1 LTRNLPS
8 VSIVATINT
17 VHRSVL
23 LFAVASSSFA
33 QVAPVAQPTKTPSVA
48 SQSARPEPSVP
59 RAVAMATAPPETPAP
74 AAPAPAAKRNLRTGA
89 PQMVQLQF
97 PNSDVADV
105 LRFYEQLTG
114 KKLVMDNFVQ
124 GKVNIFIAKEVPR
137 EEAIKIIEMNLLL
150 NGYSLVPSEDSDIVK
165 VIGTGKNP
173 RTTGVPII
181 SDETEIPDGDHVISY
196 LFKLRYADP
205 QELQQALGQYLS
217 PPQPYTSFLALP
229 KAGAILVTENSSVI
243 RTLARIINQVDVP
256 PAEVVSEFIKL
267 ERADASK
274 VVDMLNTV
282 FGKEEKAGGAGP
294 GGVRGVRPGGVP
306 NVPAAEVSE
315 VGGLTAL
322 TEESVVVG
330 KIKLSADVRTNRI
343 HVITRPV
350 NMPFVRK
357 LISEFD
363 ANVEFAKP
371 VTRALNYIS
380 AADVLPV
387 IVEALTEP
395 GQTGAGGAQGA
406 AAAPGASPTQPRR
419 TTTATAAG
427 GGVASTTSTT
437 GGSSSTSGTLNVS
450 EELETQ
456 AVDTTP
462 KAVTIGNAKIIADQ
476 RANTII
482 MLGNQEIVV
491 KVQKILDEMDVKAPQ
506 VALSTVIGE
515 LTLSDDEEFGVDYF
529 VRARNKFA
537 ATTNFTGIP
546 PFAGGGTAVPAT
558 SAAPATTTGG
568 SVFDPGKLVSFTQ
581 LATNAASGANVYLAA
596 GNALAAVVHVLES
609 TGRFR
614 VINRPVVFTSNNK
627 KAIIA
632 SGTEIPVP
640 VSTLSSLVNANN
652 TITGTNVGQQSNIEF
667 KRVALQLEVVPLI
680 NSEREV
686 SLDILQKL
694 DSLAGTTVVNGN
706 AIPNIATRYVRTNV
720 SAPNGATIVLGGL
733 ITDSKQKNVKGLPI
747 LDRIPYIGALFRN
760 TTSTNMRS
768 ELIILMCPEV
778 TITNLD
784 VHKLREKIEDHTH
797 FGPEIDQG
805 YCPDCPPKAI
815 EEKQLPPPD
824 LPFGRAPIKSK

>member
-1 LTRNLPS
+1 
-8 VSIVATINT
+8 
-17 VHRSVL
+17 
-23 LFAVASSSFA
+23 
-33 QVAPVAQPTKTPSVA
+33 
-48 SQSARPEPSVP
+48 
-59 RAVAMATAPPETPAP
+59 
-74 AAPAPAAKRNLRTGA
+74 
-89 PQMVQLQF
+89 MVRLQF
-97 PNSDVADV
+97 PNSDVTDV
-105 LRFYEQLTG
+105 LHLYEQLTG

-124 GKVNIFIAKEVPR
+124 GKVNIFISKDVPR

-150 NGYSLVPSEDSDIVK
+150 NGYSLIPAEDTDIVK

-173 RTTGVPII
+173 RTTGVPIV

-205 QELQQALGQYLS
+205 TELQQALGQYLS

-274 VVDMLNTV
+274 VVDMLKDI
-282 FGKEEKAGGAGP
+282 FERGEKTGTAV
-294 GGVRGVRPGGVP
+294 GVRGVRPGGAP
-306 NVPAAEVSE
+306 NVPAPVAEVSE

-350 NMPFVRK
+350 NIPFVRK

-371 VTRALNYIS
+371 VTRPLNYIS

-387 IVEALTEP
+387 IVQALTEP
-395 GQTGAGGAQGA
+395 GQTGAGGAEGAA

-427 GGVASTTSTT
+427 GGIASTTSTT

-476 RANTII
+476 RANSII

-515 LTLSDDEEFGVDYF
+515 LTLNNNEEFGVDYF
-529 VRARNKFA
+529 AKYDRKIVGISRNTGA
-537 ATTNFTGIP
+537 PIPIPGATVNAMGTPI
-546 PFAGGGTAVPAT
+546 AGGGVVDPAHLINF
-558 SAAPATTTGG
+558 SQAIQNVATGT
-568 SVFDPGKLVSFTQ
+568 
-581 LATNAASGANVYLAA
+581 NVYVAA
-596 GNALAAVVHVLES
+596 GNYLATIVHALEG

-652 TITGTNVGQQSNIEF
+652 TVTGTNVGQQSNIEF

-720 SAPNGATIVLGGL
+720 SAPSGSTIVLGGL
-733 ITDSKQKNVKGLPI
+733 ITDSKQKNTTGIPI
-747 LDRIPYIGALFRN
+747 LDRIPYVGALFR
-760 TTSTNMRS
+760 STVENRMRS

-778 TITNLD
+778 TMTNLD
-784 VHKLREKIEDHTH
+784 VHKLRQKIEDHTH

-805 YCPDCPPKAI
+805 YCPDCPPRAS

-824 LPFGRAPIKSK
+824 LPFGREPIKSK

>member
-1 LTRNLPS
+1 VR
-8 VSIVATINT
+8 
-17 VHRSVL
+17 
-23 LFAVASSSFA
+23 
-33 QVAPVAQPTKTPSVA
+33 
-48 SQSARPEPSVP
+48 
-59 RAVAMATAPPETPAP
+59 
-74 AAPAPAAKRNLRTGA
+74 
-89 PQMVQLQF
+89 LQF

-105 LRFYEQLTG
+105 LRFYESLTG
-114 KKLVMDNFVQ
+114 KKLIMDNFVT
-124 GKVNIFIAKEVPR
+124 GKVNIFLTKDVPR
-137 EEAIKIIEMNLLL
+137 DEAIKIIEVSLLL
-150 NGYSLVPSEDSDIVK
+150 NGYSLVPSEGDIVK
-165 VIGTGKNP
+165 VIGVGKNP

-205 QELQQALGQYLS
+205 TELQQALGQYLS

-229 KAGAILVTENSSVI
+229 KAGALLITENSSVI
-243 RTLARIINQVDVP
+243 RTLARIIDQVDVP
-256 PAEVVSEFIKL
+256 PADVVSEFIKL

-274 VVDMLNTV
+274 VVDMLKDI
-282 FGKEEKAGGAGP
+282 FEKGDKTGQPGQP
-294 GGVRGVRPGGVP
+294 GYGGVRGVRPGQP
-306 NVPAAEVSE
+306 NVPQPAETSE
-315 VGGLTAL
+315 LAGLTAL

-357 LISEFD
+357 LIAEFD

-387 IVEALTEP
+387 IVQALSEP
-395 GQTGAGGAQGA
+395 GQTGGGAEGA
-406 AAAPGASPTQPRR
+406 VPGQGASPGQPRR
-419 TTTATAAG
+419 TTTATATSG
-427 GGVASTTSTT
+427 GLATTSTT
-437 GGSSSTSGTLNVS
+437 SGTGTYGGSGTSGGGTLNIS
-450 EELETQ
+450 EELSTQ
-456 AVDTTP
+456 PVDTTP

-476 RANTII
+476 RTNSII
-482 MLGNQEIVV
+482 MLGNQEVVV
-491 KVQKILDEMDVKAPQ
+491 KVEKILDEMDVKAPQ

-529 VRARNKFA
+529 ARASKKVA
-537 ATTNFTGIP
+537 GTTNFTGIP
-546 PFAGGGTAVPAT
+546 PFAGGGTTIPSSSPGGSPTT
-558 SAAPATTTGG
+558 SGG
-568 SVFDPGKLVSFTQ
+568 SVFDPGNLVSFTQ

-652 TITGTNVGQQSNIEF
+652 TVTGTNVGQQSNIEF

-680 NSEREV
+680 NSQREV

-694 DSLAGTTVVNGN
+694 DSLAGSTNVNGN
-706 AIPNIATRYVRTNV
+706 LIPNIATRYVRTTV

-747 LDRIPYIGALFRN
+747 LDRIPYVGALFRS

-778 TITNLD
+778 TMTNLEL
-784 VHKLREKIEDHTH
+784 HKLREKIEDHTH
-797 FGPEIDQG
+797 FGPELDQG
-805 YCPDCPPKAI
+805 YCPDCPPKAT

>member
-1 LTRNLPS
+1 
-8 VSIVATINT
+8 
-17 VHRSVL
+17 
-23 LFAVASSSFA
+23 
-33 QVAPVAQPTKTPSVA
+33 
-48 SQSARPEPSVP
+48 
-59 RAVAMATAPPETPAP
+59 
-74 AAPAPAAKRNLRTGA
+74 
-89 PQMVQLQF
+89 MVRLQF

-105 LRFYEQLTG
+105 LRLYEQLTG

-124 GKVNIFIAKEVPR
+124 GKVSIFIAKDVPR

-150 NGYSLVPSEDSDIVK
+150 NGYSLIPAEDTDIVK

-173 RTTGVPII
+173 RTTGVPIV

-205 QELQQALGQYLS
+205 TELQQALGQYLS

-243 RTLARIINQVDVP
+243 RTLARIVNQVDVP

-274 VVDMLNTV
+274 VVDMLKDI
-282 FGKEEKAGGAGP
+282 FEKGDKTGTQPGQP
-294 GGVRGVRPGGVP
+294 GYRGGVRPVGAG
-306 NVPAAEVSE
+306 NVPAPVAEVSE
-315 VGGLTAL
+315 VGGLAAL

-350 NMPFVRK
+350 NMPFIRK
-357 LISEFD
+357 LISQFD

-371 VTRALNYIS
+371 VTRPLNYIS

-387 IVEALTEP
+387 IVQALTEP
-395 GQTGAGGAQGA
+395 GQPAAAGAEGA
-406 AAAPGASPTQPRR
+406 APGPGASPGQPRR
-419 TTTATAAG
+419 TTTATATG
-427 GGVASTTSTT
+427 GGLSTTSQTSTT
-437 GGSSSTSGTLNVS
+437 GSYGGTGSGGGTLNIS
-450 EELETQ
+450 EELQTQ

-476 RANTII
+476 RANSII

-515 LTLSDDEEFGVDYF
+515 LTLMDNEEFGVDYF
-529 VRARNKFA
+529 VRANKKFA
-537 ATTNFTGIP
+537 LTTKFTNVP
-546 PFAGGGTAVPAT
+546 PFPGGGTTT
-558 SAAPATTTGG
+558 SSPNPSPGGSPIITTTGG
-568 SVFDPGKLVSFTQ
+568 NVFDPGKLISFTQ
-581 LATNAASGANVYLAA
+581 LATNAASGANIYVAA
-596 GNALAAVVHVLES
+596 GNTLASVVHVLES
-609 TGRFR
+609 TERFR

-640 VSTLSSLVNANN
+640 VNTLSNLVNNTNVNN
-652 TITGTNVGQQSNIEF
+652 TAAVASNIEF

-694 DSLAGTTVVNGN
+694 DSLAGSTIVNGN

-720 SAPNGATIVLGGL
+720 SAPSGSTIVLGGL
-733 ITDSKQKNVKGLPI
+733 ITDSKDKTYSGIPVLS
-747 LDRIPYIGALFRN
+747 RIPYLGALFRGTVN
-760 TTSTNMRS
+760 NKSRM

-797 FGPEIDQG
+797 FGPDIDQG
-805 YCPDCPPKAI
+805 YCPDCPPRTS
-815 EEKQLPPPD
+815 EEKQLGKQLPPPD
-824 LPFGRAPIKSK
+824 LPFGAPIKSK

>member
-1 LTRNLPS
+1 
-8 VSIVATINT
+8 
-17 VHRSVL
+17 
-23 LFAVASSSFA
+23 
-33 QVAPVAQPTKTPSVA
+33 
-48 SQSARPEPSVP
+48 
-59 RAVAMATAPPETPAP
+59 
-74 AAPAPAAKRNLRTGA
+74 
-89 PQMVQLQF
+89 MVRLQF

-105 LRFYEQLTG
+105 LRLYEQLTG

-124 GKVNIFIAKEVPR
+124 GKVSIFIAKDVPR

-150 NGYSLVPSEDSDIVK
+150 NGYSLIPAEDTDIVK

-173 RTTGVPII
+173 RTTGVPIV

-205 QELQQALGQYLS
+205 TELQQALGQYLS

-274 VVDMLNTV
+274 VVDMLKDI
-282 FGKEEKAGGAGP
+282 FEKGDKTGTQPGQP
-294 GGVRGVRPGGVP
+294 GYRGGVRPVGAG
-306 NVPAAEVSE
+306 NVPAPVAEVSE
-315 VGGLTAL
+315 VGGLAAL

-350 NMPFVRK
+350 NMPFIRK
-357 LISEFD
+357 LISQFD

-371 VTRALNYIS
+371 VTRPLNYIS

-387 IVEALTEP
+387 IVQALTEP
-395 GQTGAGGAQGA
+395 GQPAAAGAEGA
-406 AAAPGASPTQPRR
+406 APGPGASPGQPRR
-419 TTTATAAG
+419 TTTATATG
-427 GGVASTTSTT
+427 GGLSTTSQTSTT
-437 GGSSSTSGTLNVS
+437 GSYGGTGSGGGTLNIS
-450 EELETQ
+450 EELQTQ

-476 RANTII
+476 RANSII

-515 LTLSDDEEFGVDYF
+515 LTLMDNEEFGVDYF
-529 VRARNKFA
+529 VRANKKFA
-537 ATTNFTGIP
+537 LTTKFTNVP
-546 PFAGGGTAVPAT
+546 PFPGGGTTT
-558 SAAPATTTGG
+558 SSPNPSPGGSPIITTTGG
-568 SVFDPGKLVSFTQ
+568 NVFDPGKLISFTQ
-581 LATNAASGANVYLAA
+581 LATNAASGANIYVAA
-596 GNALAAVVHVLES
+596 GNTLASVVHVLES
-609 TGRFR
+609 TERFR

-640 VSTLSSLVNANN
+640 VNTLSNLVNNTNVNN
-652 TITGTNVGQQSNIEF
+652 TAAVASNIEF

-694 DSLAGTTVVNGN
+694 DSLAGSTMVNGN

-720 SAPNGATIVLGGL
+720 SAPSGSTIVLGGL
-733 ITDSKQKNVKGLPI
+733 ITDSKDKTYSGIPVLS
-747 LDRIPYIGALFRN
+747 RIPYLGALFRGTVN
-760 TTSTNMRS
+760 NKSRM

-797 FGPEIDQG
+797 FGPDIDQG
-805 YCPDCPPKAI
+805 YCPDCPPRTR

-824 LPFGRAPIKSK
+824 LPFGREPIKSK

>member
-1 LTRNLPS
+1 
-8 VSIVATINT
+8 
-17 VHRSVL
+17 
-23 LFAVASSSFA
+23 
-33 QVAPVAQPTKTPSVA
+33 
-48 SQSARPEPSVP
+48 
-59 RAVAMATAPPETPAP
+59 
-74 AAPAPAAKRNLRTGA
+74 
-89 PQMVQLQF
+89 MVRLQF
-97 PNSDVADV
+97 PNSDVTDV
-105 LRFYEQLTG
+105 LHLYEQLTG

-124 GKVNIFIAKEVPR
+124 GKVNIFIAKDVPR

-150 NGYSLVPSEDSDIVK
+150 NGYSLIPAEDTDIVK

-173 RTTGVPII
+173 RTTGVPIV

-205 QELQQALGQYLS
+205 TELQQALGQYLS

-274 VVDMLNTV
+274 VVDMLKDI
-282 FGKEEKAGGAGP
+282 FEKGDKTGTQPGQP
-294 GGVRGVRPGGVP
+294 GYRGGVRPVGAG
-306 NVPAAEVSE
+306 NVPAQAPVAEVSE
-315 VGGLTAL
+315 VGGLAAL

-350 NMPFVRK
+350 NMPFIRK

-371 VTRALNYIS
+371 VTRPLNYIS

-387 IVEALTEP
+387 IVQALTEP
-395 GQTGAGGAQGA
+395 GQAGPGGAEGA
-406 AAAPGASPTQPRR
+406 VPATGASPTQPRR
-419 TTTATAAG
+419 TTTATATG
-427 GGVASTTSTT
+427 GGLSTTSQTSTT
-437 GGSSSTSGTLNVS
+437 GSYGGTGSGGGTLNIS
-450 EELETQ
+450 EELQTQ

-476 RANTII
+476 RANSII

-515 LTLSDDEEFGVDYF
+515 LTLMDNEEFGVDYF
-529 VRARNKFA
+529 VRANKKFA
-537 ATTNFTGIP
+537 LTTKFTNVP
-546 PFAGGGTAVPAT
+546 PFPGGGTTT
-558 SAAPATTTGG
+558 SSPNPSPGGSPIITTTGG
-568 SVFDPGKLVSFTQ
+568 NVFDPGKLISFTQ
-581 LATNAASGANVYLAA
+581 LATNAASGANIYVAA
-596 GNALAAVVHVLES
+596 GNTLASVVHVLES
-609 TGRFR
+609 TERFR

-640 VSTLSSLVNANN
+640 VNTLSNLVNNTNVNN
-652 TITGTNVGQQSNIEF
+652 TAAVASNIEF

-694 DSLAGTTVVNGN
+694 DSLAGSTMVNGN

-720 SAPNGATIVLGGL
+720 SAPSGSTIVLGGL
-733 ITDSKQKNVKGLPI
+733 ITDSKDKTYSGIPVLS
-747 LDRIPYIGALFRN
+747 RIPYLGALFRGTVN
-760 TTSTNMRS
+760 NKSRM

-797 FGPEIDQG
+797 FGPDIDQG
-805 YCPDCPPKAI
+805 YCPDCPPRAR

-824 LPFGRAPIKSK
+824 LPFGREPIKSK

>member
-1 LTRNLPS
+1 
-8 VSIVATINT
+8 
-17 VHRSVL
+17 
-23 LFAVASSSFA
+23 
-33 QVAPVAQPTKTPSVA
+33 
-48 SQSARPEPSVP
+48 
-59 RAVAMATAPPETPAP
+59 
-74 AAPAPAAKRNLRTGA
+74 
-89 PQMVQLQF
+89 MVRLQF

-105 LRFYEQLTG
+105 LRLYEQLTG

-124 GKVNIFIAKEVPR
+124 GKVSIFIAKDVPR

-150 NGYSLVPSEDSDIVK
+150 NGYSLIPAEDTDIVK

-173 RTTGVPII
+173 RTTGVPIV

-205 QELQQALGQYLS
+205 TELQQALGQYLS

-274 VVDMLNTV
+274 VVDMLKDI
-282 FGKEEKAGGAGP
+282 FEKGDKTGTQPGQP
-294 GGVRGVRPGGVP
+294 GYRGGVRPVGAG
-306 NVPAAEVSE
+306 NVPAPVAEVSE
-315 VGGLTAL
+315 VGGLAAL

-350 NMPFVRK
+350 NMPFIRK
-357 LISEFD
+357 LISQFD

-371 VTRALNYIS
+371 VTRPLNYIS

-387 IVEALTEP
+387 IVQALTEP
-395 GQTGAGGAQGA
+395 GQTGAGGAEGA
-406 AAAPGASPTQPRR
+406 VPATGASPGQPRR
-419 TTTATAAG
+419 TTTATATG
-427 GGVASTTSTT
+427 GGLSTTSQTSTT
-437 GGSSSTSGTLNVS
+437 GSYGGTGSGGGTLNIS
-450 EELETQ
+450 EELQTQ

-476 RANTII
+476 RANSII

-515 LTLSDDEEFGVDYF
+515 LTLMDNEEFGVDYF
-529 VRARNKFA
+529 VRANKKFA
-537 ATTNFTGIP
+537 LTTKFTNVP
-546 PFAGGGTAVPAT
+546 PFPGGGTTT
-558 SAAPATTTGG
+558 SSPNPSPGGSPIITTTGG
-568 SVFDPGKLVSFTQ
+568 NVFDPGKLISFTQ
-581 LATNAASGANVYLAA
+581 LATNAASGANIYVAA
-596 GNALAAVVHVLES
+596 GNTLASVVHVLES
-609 TGRFR
+609 TERFR

-640 VSTLSSLVNANN
+640 VNTLSNLVNNTNVNN
-652 TITGTNVGQQSNIEF
+652 TAAVASNIEF

-694 DSLAGTTVVNGN
+694 DSLAGSTMVNGN

-720 SAPNGATIVLGGL
+720 SAPSGSTIVLGGL
-733 ITDSKQKNVKGLPI
+733 ITDSKDKTYSGIPVLS
-747 LDRIPYIGALFRN
+747 RIPYLGALFRGTVN
-760 TTSTNMRS
+760 NKSRM

-797 FGPEIDQG
+797 FGPDIDQG
-805 YCPDCPPKAI
+805 YCPDCPPRTS
-815 EEKQLPPPD
+815 EEKQLGKQLPPPD
-824 LPFGRAPIKSK
+824 LPFGAPIKSK

>member
-1 LTRNLPS
+1 
-8 VSIVATINT
+8 
-17 VHRSVL
+17 
-23 LFAVASSSFA
+23 
-33 QVAPVAQPTKTPSVA
+33 
-48 SQSARPEPSVP
+48 
-59 RAVAMATAPPETPAP
+59 
-74 AAPAPAAKRNLRTGA
+74 
-89 PQMVQLQF
+89 MVRLQF
-97 PNSDVADV
+97 PNSDVTDV
-105 LRFYEQLTG
+105 LHLYEQLTG

-124 GKVNIFIAKEVPR
+124 GKVNIFISKDVPR

-150 NGYSLVPSEDSDIVK
+150 NGYSLIPAEDTDIVK

-173 RTTGVPII
+173 RTTGVPIV

-205 QELQQALGQYLS
+205 TELQQALGQYLS

-256 PAEVVSEFIKL
+256 PAEFIKL
-267 ERADASK
+267 ARADASK
-274 VVDMLNTV
+274 VVDMLKDI
-282 FGKEEKAGGAGP
+282 FEKGEKTGTT
-294 GGVRGVRPGGVP
+294 GGVRGVRAGGAP
-306 NVPAAEVSE
+306 NVPAPVAEVSE

-350 NMPFVRK
+350 NMPFIRK

-371 VTRALNYIS
+371 VTRPLNYIS

-387 IVEALTEP
+387 IVQALTEP
-395 GQTGAGGAQGA
+395 GQTGAGGAEGAA
-406 AAAPGASPTQPRR
+406 AAAPGASPTPPRR

-427 GGVASTTSTT
+427 GGIASTTSTT

-476 RANTII
+476 RANSII

-529 VRARNKFA
+529 VRANKRIA

-546 PFAGGGTAVPAT
+546 PFAGGGMTMT
-558 SAAPATTTGG
+558 SPNPSPGGSPIITTTGG

-596 GNALAAVVHVLES
+596 GNALATVVHVLES

-652 TITGTNVGQQSNIEF
+652 PVTGTNVGQQSNIEF

-720 SAPNGATIVLGGL
+720 SAPSGATIVLGGL
-733 ITDSKQKNVKGLPI
+733 ITDSKQKNVKGIPI
-747 LDRIPYIGALFRN
+747 LDRLPYVGALFRN

-797 FGPEIDQG
+797 FGPDIDQG
-805 YCPDCPPKAI
+805 YCPDCPPKAT
-815 EEKQLPPPD
+815 EEKQLGKQLPPPD
-824 LPFGRAPIKSK
+824 LPFGREPIKSK

>member
-1 LTRNLPS
+1 
-8 VSIVATINT
+8 
-17 VHRSVL
+17 
-23 LFAVASSSFA
+23 
-33 QVAPVAQPTKTPSVA
+33 
-48 SQSARPEPSVP
+48 
-59 RAVAMATAPPETPAP
+59 
-74 AAPAPAAKRNLRTGA
+74 
-89 PQMVQLQF
+89 MVRLQF
-97 PNSDVADV
+97 PNSDVGDV
-105 LRFYEQLTG
+105 LRLYEQLTG

-124 GKVNIFIAKEVPR
+124 GKVSIFIAKEVPR

-150 NGYSLVPSEDSDIVK
+150 NGYSLIPAEDTDIVK

-173 RTTGVPII
+173 RTTGVPIV

-205 QELQQALGQYLS
+205 TELQQALGQYLS

-274 VVDMLNTV
+274 VVDMLKDI
-282 FGKEEKAGGAGP
+282 FEKGEKTGTQPGQP
-294 GGVRGVRPGGVP
+294 GYRGGVRPVGAG
-306 NVPAAEVSE
+306 NVPAPVAEVSE

-387 IVEALTEP
+387 IVQALSEP
-395 GQTGAGGAQGA
+395 GQQTGAGAEGGAPQ
-406 AAAPGASPTQPRR
+406 PGASPGQPRR
-419 TTTATAAG
+419 TTTATATSG
-427 GGVASTTSTT
+427 GLATTSTSTT
-437 GGSSSTSGTLNVS
+437 GTGLGGTSGGGTLNIS
-450 EELETQ
+450 EELSTQ
-456 AVDTTP
+456 PVDTTP
-462 KAVTIGNAKIIADQ
+462 KAVVIGNAKIIADQ

-515 LTLSDDEEFGVDYF
+515 LTLNNNEEFGVDYF
-529 VRARNKFA
+529 AKYDRKIVGISRNTGA
-537 ATTNFTGIP
+537 PIPIPGATVNAMGTPIAGSGVVDPAHLINFSQAIQNVMTG
-546 PFAGGGTAVPAT
+546 T
-558 SAAPATTTGG
+558 
-568 SVFDPGKLVSFTQ
+568 
-581 LATNAASGANVYLAA
+581 NVYVAA
-596 GNALAAVVHVLES
+596 GNYLATIVHALEG

-640 VSTLSSLVNANN
+640 VSTLSSLVSANN
-652 TITGTNVGQQSNIEF
+652 TVTGTNVGQQSSIEF

-694 DSLAGTTVVNGN
+694 DSVAGTTLVSGN

-720 SAPNGATIVLGGL
+720 SAPSGSTIVLGGL
-733 ITDSKQKNVKGLPI
+733 ITDSKQKNTTGIPI
-747 LDRIPYIGALFRN
+747 LDRIPYVGALFR
-760 TTSTNMRS
+760 STVENRMRS

-778 TITNLD
+778 TMTNLD
-784 VHKLREKIEDHTH
+784 VHKLRQKIEDHTH

-805 YCPDCPPKAI
+805 YCPDCPPRAS

-824 LPFGRAPIKSK
+824 LPFGREPIKSK

>member
-1 LTRNLPS
+1 
-8 VSIVATINT
+8 
-17 VHRSVL
+17 
-23 LFAVASSSFA
+23 
-33 QVAPVAQPTKTPSVA
+33 
-48 SQSARPEPSVP
+48 
-59 RAVAMATAPPETPAP
+59 
-74 AAPAPAAKRNLRTGA
+74 
-89 PQMVQLQF
+89 MVRLQF

-105 LRFYEQLTG
+105 LRLYEQLTG

-124 GKVNIFIAKEVPR
+124 GKVSIFIAKDVPR

-150 NGYSLVPSEDSDIVK
+150 NGYSLIPAEDTDIVK

-173 RTTGVPII
+173 RTTGVPIV

-205 QELQQALGQYLS
+205 TELQQALGQYLS

-243 RTLARIINQVDVP
+243 RTLARIVNQVDVP

-274 VVDMLNTV
+274 VVDMLKDI
-282 FGKEEKAGGAGP
+282 FEKGDKTGTQPGQP
-294 GGVRGVRPGGVP
+294 GYRGGVRPVGAG
-306 NVPAAEVSE
+306 NVPAPVAEVSE
-315 VGGLTAL
+315 VGGLAAL

-350 NMPFVRK
+350 NMPFIRK
-357 LISEFD
+357 LISQFD

-387 IVEALTEP
+387 IVQALTEP
-395 GQTGAGGAQGA
+395 GQPAAAGAEGA
-406 AAAPGASPTQPRR
+406 APGPGASPGQPRR
-419 TTTATAAG
+419 TTTATATG
-427 GGVASTTSTT
+427 GGLSTTSQTSTT
-437 GGSSSTSGTLNVS
+437 GSYGGTGSGGGTLNIS
-450 EELETQ
+450 EELQTQ

-476 RANTII
+476 RANSII

-515 LTLSDDEEFGVDYF
+515 LTLMDNEEFGVDYF
-529 VRARNKFA
+529 VRANKKFA
-537 ATTNFTGIP
+537 LTTKFTNVP
-546 PFAGGGTAVPAT
+546 PFPGGGTTT
-558 SAAPATTTGG
+558 SSPNPSPGGSPIITTTGG
-568 SVFDPGKLVSFTQ
+568 NVFDPGKLISFTQ
-581 LATNAASGANVYLAA
+581 LATNAASGANIYVAA
-596 GNALAAVVHVLES
+596 GNTLASVVHVLES
-609 TGRFR
+609 TERFR

-640 VSTLSSLVNANN
+640 VNTLSNLVNNTNVNN
-652 TITGTNVGQQSNIEF
+652 TAAVASNIEF

-694 DSLAGTTVVNGN
+694 DSLAGSTIVNGN

-720 SAPNGATIVLGGL
+720 SAPSGSTIVLGGL
-733 ITDSKQKNVKGLPI
+733 ITDSKDKTYSGIPVLS
-747 LDRIPYIGALFRN
+747 RIPYLGALFRGTVN
-760 TTSTNMRS
+760 NKSRM

-797 FGPEIDQG
+797 FGPDIDQG
-805 YCPDCPPKAI
+805 YCPDCPPRTS
-815 EEKQLPPPD
+815 EEKQLGKQLPPPD
-824 LPFGRAPIKSK
+824 LPFGAPIKSK